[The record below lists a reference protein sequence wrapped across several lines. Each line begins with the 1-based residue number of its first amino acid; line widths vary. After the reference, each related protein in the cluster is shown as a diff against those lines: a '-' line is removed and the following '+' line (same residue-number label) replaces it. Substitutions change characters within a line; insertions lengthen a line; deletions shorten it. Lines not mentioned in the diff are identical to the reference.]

1 MKRKVFQPKEPH
13 VSLTKEEC
21 EALAIEGERYREAVT
36 KRLDRLDNI
45 TPEDLRI
52 RVK

>member
-13 VSLTKEEC
+13 VPLTKEEC
-21 EALAIEGERYREAVT
+21 EALVIEGERYREAVMI
-36 KRLDRLDNI
+36 RLNRLDNI
-45 TPEDLRI
+45 TPEDLKV

>member
-21 EALAIEGERYREAVT
+21 EALAIEGERYREAIMI
-36 KRLDRLDNI
+36 RLNRLDNI
-45 TPEDLRI
+45 TYEDLKTK
-52 RVK
+52 VK

>member
-1 MKRKVFQPKEPH
+1 MRKVFQPKEPH
-13 VSLTKEEC
+13 VPLTKEEC
-21 EALAIEGERYREAVT
+21 EALAIEGERYRDAIM

-45 TPEDLRI
+45 TSDDLKI